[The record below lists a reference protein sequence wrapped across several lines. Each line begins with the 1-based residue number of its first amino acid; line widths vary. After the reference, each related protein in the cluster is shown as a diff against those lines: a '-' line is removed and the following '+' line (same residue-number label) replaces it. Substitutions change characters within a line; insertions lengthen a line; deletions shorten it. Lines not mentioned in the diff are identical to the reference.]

1 VGRHPRHQ
9 LPQSEG
15 LGHVVVCADLQGDDG
30 VDLVGPRAHH
40 DHRDGRVHLAKL
52 AAYIEA
58 RGVGQGHLQQDDA
71 RPRMLDLAQRLRA
84 RLGLDDLVT
93 VLLAHQLD
101 LAAGRAVRLHDEDL
115 ARGLRH
121 SHDSILTSL
130 KDC

>member
-1 VGRHPRHQ
+1 
-9 LPQSEG
+9 
-15 LGHVVVCADLQGDDG
+15 
-30 VDLVGPRAHH
+30 
-40 DHRDGRVHLAKL
+40 
-52 AAYIEA
+52 
-58 RGVGQGHLQQDDA
+58 
-71 RPRMLDLAQRLRA
+71 MLDLAQRLRA

-115 ARGLRH
+115 AGGLRH